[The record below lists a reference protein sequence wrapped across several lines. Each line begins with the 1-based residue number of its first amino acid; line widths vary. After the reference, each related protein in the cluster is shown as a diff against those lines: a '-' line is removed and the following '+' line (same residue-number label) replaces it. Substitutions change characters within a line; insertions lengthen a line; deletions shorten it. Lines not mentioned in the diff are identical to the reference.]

1 MKKKYIAPNMEIVK
15 VEAQQILAGSVPMY
29 GQDATGEAM
38 APEYE
43 WSDWSF

>member
-43 WSDWSF
+43 WADWEF

>member
-1 MKKKYIAPNMEIVK
+1 MMKKYIAPNMEIVK

-43 WSDWSF
+43 LSDWSF

>member
-29 GQDATGEAM
+29 GKDAEGAAM

-43 WSDWSF
+43 WSEWSF